1 MDVTFIAC
9 MGFQDMHVSP
19 LKASCPIVSFSSSPY
34 QMTNNED
41 QHYYKTS
48 AFCQQSGY
56 KCWTIHV
63 PKVTI
68 DHHEIFQEGP
78 IFHTLYKLPSQK
90 GPQQCSRGLPHAV
103 QDKVHKAP
111 SCQCEHTTVLAMLK
125 LMVSND
131 SEYYNKEQ
139 CMCKDPSVAEHVFK
153 HPPSDDLINDVR
165 KDRSN
170 THIQV
175 IDTWPYSWN
184 KEGQDVEYGK
194 GDPYVCE
201 EEHRMIY
208 ITASLYR

>member
-1 MDVTFIAC
+1 
-9 MGFQDMHVSP
+9 MGFQDMHVS
-19 LKASCPIVSFSSSPY
+19 LFNSSYHIASFPPSFY

-63 PKVTI
+63 PKVTV
-68 DHHEIFQEGP
+68 DHHEVFKKGT
-78 IFHTLYKLPSQK
+78 IFHTLCKLPSQK
-90 GPQQCSRGLPHAV
+90 RPQQCRRGLPHAV
-103 QDKVHKAP
+103 QDKVHKASP
-111 SCQCEHTTVLAMLK
+111 CQCEYTAVFTLK
-125 LMVSND
+125 LMEPND
-131 SEYYNKEQ
+131 GEYYNKEQ
-139 CMCKDPSVAEHVFK
+139 CMCKYPSVTEHVLK

-165 KDRSN
+165 KDRPN

-175 IDTWPYSWN
+175 IDTWSYSWD

-208 ITASLYR
+208 ILLLLYIGKVRL